1 MHLVHL
7 KKKVTMKMTLKNV
20 GLVLGLTLISFSGVA
35 QKSKVTSAAVEYNKV
50 ANALLMPMLPAE
62 KITEVKQ
69 VLTTAKGFIDQAE
82 VWYRDNKDAKDYD
95 KMFLFRGRIYSG
107 LMQIETM
114 DAVVNGAD
122 VDEAT
127 IESYMDISLSSLSD
141 GYKVTSKKKRD
152 FVETAQRIAGKA
164 GQIAEMAYQM
174 DSLEMAGEA
183 YRMVHSYL
191 NTVEMLDSGS
201 VYNSGICFKNV
212 KKYEDAASMF
222 EILADAG
229 YRGSTGDVLAASCYA
244 GAKNFEKAHT
254 TLDAAEKKYPGDIDI
269 LKQRVDVYLQEEKD
283 VEAKQALDDA
293 ITADPNNP
301 ILYYSIGS
309 IQMKLENY
317 DEAETALMKSLEL
330 DPKNVNTQYQL
341 GALLYNWSGVLVVE
355 SKNLPLGDPNVSK
368 LEQKSDEKMKAAIK
382 YLEMYLESE
391 PKDKYVLDNLY
402 KAHYKQGNEEKSKE
416 YKARLD
422 AL

>member
-1 MHLVHL
+1 
-7 KKKVTMKMTLKNV
+7 
-20 GLVLGLTLISFSGVA
+20 
-35 QKSKVTSAAVEYNKV
+35 
-50 ANALLMPMLPAE
+50 
-62 KITEVKQ
+62 
-69 VLTTAKGFIDQAE
+69 
-82 VWYRDNKDAKDYD
+82 
-95 KMFLFRGRIYSG
+95 
-107 LMQIETM
+107 
-114 DAVVNGAD
+114 
-122 VDEAT
+122 
-127 IESYMDISLSSLSD
+127 
-141 GYKVTSKKKRD
+141 
-152 FVETAQRIAGKA
+152 
-164 GQIAEMAYQM
+164 
-174 DSLEMAGEA
+174 
-183 YRMVHSYL
+183 
-191 NTVEMLDSGS
+191 
-201 VYNSGICFKNV
+201 
-212 KKYEDAASMF
+212 
-222 EILADAG
+222 
-229 YRGSTGDVLAASCYA
+229 
-244 GAKNFEKAHT
+244 
-254 TLDAAEKKYPGDIDI
+254 
-269 LKQRVDVYLQEEKD
+269 
-283 VEAKQALDDA
+283 QALDDA

-317 DEAETALMKSLEL
+317 DEAEKALMKSLEL